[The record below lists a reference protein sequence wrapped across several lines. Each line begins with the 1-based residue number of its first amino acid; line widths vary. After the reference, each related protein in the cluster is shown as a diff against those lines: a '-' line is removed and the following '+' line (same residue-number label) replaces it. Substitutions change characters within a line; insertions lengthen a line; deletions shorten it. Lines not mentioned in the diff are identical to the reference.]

1 MLSRQQKYE
10 RKFFQLNLNFGFER
24 EIPVIFFF
32 FLTFA
37 IIICENSKV
46 NQTEAEWEVH
56 TIYFNLYWKF

>member
-1 MLSRQQKYE
+1 MKENFFNSTWILVLKG
-10 RKFFQLNLNFGFER
+10 KFQLFS
-24 EIPVIFFF
+24 F